1 MVPIRRL
8 LSLSCCIY
16 LLVAGGCATRYQDL
30 LRDRDAEIRDLE
42 SKLAGAR
49 PESEDLRRQK
59 EEAERRSSESARPAD
74 ASATGSDAQLARVQ
88 DALPDLDV
96 RRKFGRISIGIENTI
111 TFDSGRTDIKSGA
124 SSVLRRVA
132 DVLRGDFAD
141 RRIYIEGHT
150 DSDPIKKTRGTFRSN
165 RHLSMERADAVARW
179 LVEQGNLPE
188 SRIAVVGY
196 GEHDPRAVG
205 ASDSS
210 KAKNRRVEI
219 VVGEPIGAQ

>member
-1 MVPIRRL
+1 MRRL
-8 LSLSCCIY
+8 LSLSCCVY

-42 SKLAGAR
+42 AKLAGAR
-49 PESEDLRRQK
+49 AESEDLRRQK
-59 EEAERRSSESARPAD
+59 DEAERRASEVARPAD
-74 ASATGSDAQLARVQ
+74 ASATATDAQLSRVQ

-132 DVLRGDFAD
+132 DLLRSEFSD

-150 DSDPIKKTRGTFRSN
+150 DTDPIRKTRGQFRSN
-165 RHLSMERADAVARW
+165 RHLSMERADSVARW
-179 LVEQGNLPE
+179 LVDDGKLPE

-196 GEHDPRAVG
+196 GEYDPRASG

-219 VVGEPIGAQ
+219 VVGEPFGSQ